1 MHIHLLCELHWIH
14 IRSNDFANDR
24 NDIDVGD
31 GSGDLI
37 ESNFSL
43 LLDLLY
49 DSDDEDSK
57 P

>member
-1 MHIHLLCELHWIH
+1 MYIHLLCEFHWIH
-14 IRSNDFANDR
+14 VGSNDFTNDR

-37 ESNFSL
+37 ESNFCL

-49 DSDDEDSK
+49 DDDMES
-57 P
+57 